1 MREDEIAQGDFRPFS
16 YHRLRA
22 AFDGKHRVVAWEHRQ
37 ASTSRYAFRE
47 GENPAHSEFI
57 ADDVPAGL
65 VDNLRLAYTLAESN
79 LPRTIL
85 RAPGHNVLAFVVQ
98 SFIDELAHSAGADP
112 LAFRLRLLDA
122 ASSAAGAYV
131 DVSRLRGVLERAA
144 EAASWGRPLPEG
156 RGRGIACHYT
166 FGSYVAHVVEVTADP
181 QGGPEKHRVDRV
193 VSAVDCGPVA
203 NLAGLEA
210 QVEGGIIDG
219 LSAALY
225 GEIRIENG
233 RVRQNNFDGY
243 RLLRFSQA
251 PSIEVHVIETGS
263 EPTGM
268 GEPPYPPVAPALC
281 NAIFAA
287 NGVRHRSL
295 PLA

>member
-1 MREDEIAQGDFRPFS
+1 
-16 YHRLRA
+16 
-22 AFDGKHRVVAWEHRQ
+22 
-37 ASTSRYAFRE
+37 
-47 GENPAHSEFI
+47 
-57 ADDVPAGL
+57 
-65 VDNLRLAYTLAESN
+65 
-79 LPRTIL
+79 
-85 RAPGHNVLAFVVQ
+85 
-98 SFIDELAHSAGADP
+98 
-112 LAFRLRLLDA
+112 
-122 ASSAAGAYV
+122 
-131 DVSRLRGVLERAA
+131 
-144 EAASWGRPLPEG
+144 
-156 RGRGIACHYT
+156 
-166 FGSYVAHVVEVTADP
+166 
-181 QGGPEKHRVDRV
+181 
-193 VSAVDCGPVA
+193 
-203 NLAGLEA
+203 
-210 QVEGGIIDG
+210 VEGGIIDG

-251 PSIEVHVIETGS
+251 PSIEVPVIETGS